1 MGAPGDEHAENH
13 APARAT
19 ISLMAASVLD
29 INVDMGE
36 SFGRWQLGDDT
47 AVMPYVS
54 SVSIACGFHGG
65 DPGTMRRTVHAAVEQ
80 GLQMGAHVSLPDL
93 LGFGRRRMAVSPED
107 LRDYSVY
114 QIGALK
120 AFVDAE
126 GGSLG
131 HVKPHGA
138 LYGMCSVD
146 PELAAAVAQATADV
160 DRQLLLLLLN
170 DDVEAAV
177 REHGVTLVP
186 EAFVDLEYEPDGK
199 LIIEPAKLAWDPERV
214 ARRAVRLAR
223 EGVIDAH
230 DGSELRISAPT
241 VCLHGDAPNAVEIA
255 RTVRQSL
262 NEAGVDVVPLHK
274 IIADE
279 HAVSSRQ

>member
-1 MGAPGDEHAENH
+1 M
-13 APARAT
+13 PAA
-19 ISLMAASVLD
+19 VLD

-36 SFGRWQLGDDT
+36 SFGRWQLGDDS

-54 SVSIACGFHGG
+54 SVSIACGFHAG

-80 GLQMGAHVSLPDL
+80 GIQIGAHVSLPDL
-93 LGFGRRRMAVSPED
+93 LGFGRRRMAVAPED

-120 AFVDAE
+120 AFVEAE

-146 PELAAAVAQATADV
+146 SKLAGAIAHATADV
-160 DRQLLLLLLN
+160 DRNLLLLLLS
-170 DDVEAAV
+170 DDVAPAV
-177 REHGVTLVP
+177 REHGVRLVP

-199 LIIEPAKLAWDPERV
+199 LIIEPVKLAWDPERV
-214 ARRAVRLAR
+214 AKRAVRLAR
-223 EGVIDAH
+223 EGKIESQ
-230 DGSELRISAPT
+230 DGGELTISAQT

-255 RTVRQSL
+255 RTVRQRL
-262 NEAGVDVVPLHK
+262 NEAGVEVIPLHK

-279 HAVSSRQ
+279 QAVTAGR